1 MIAKRPH
8 DTKRRHD
15 SLPAARLPL
24 STGDDESSID
34 VYLPKAEIVENWKGN
49 AIVIVPGG
57 AYNPPNYRWAK
68 THEGAHVARWIV
80 SLGMMA
86 VVLHYR
92 LPQGRPAVPLA
103 DALRAIETV
112 RQEYSVGKSRSHH
125 GKTWPIERVGV
136 MGFSAGGHLAATAAT
151 LFTSAAN
158 RPDFAMLMCSR
169 RLSTRPQHAASLR
182 HFIAG
187 RYPVV
192 TMRSPLAH
200 RMTRRNLFGPGPL
213 DAALVDAYSAERHV
227 TRRTPPAFVAHA
239 RDDDIVSWR
248 HAELFCNASHA
259 FGVPCDFLQLRRG
272 GHAFVTRPQPWG
284 ECKSAA
290 AAWLRSRGLT

>member
-1 MIAKRPH
+1 MAKRRQ
-8 DTKRRHD
+8 DT
-15 SLPAARLPL
+15 LPAVRLPL
-24 STGDDESSID
+24 STGVDESSID
-34 VYLPKAEIVENWKGN
+34 IYLPEVNIVESWKGN
-49 AIVIVPGG
+49 AILIVPGG
-57 AYNPPNYRWAK
+57 AYNAPNYKWAK
-68 THEGAHVARWIV
+68 IHEGAHVARWIV
-80 SLGMMA
+80 SMGIMA
-86 VVLHYR
+86 VVLDYR
-92 LPQGRPAVPLA
+92 LPQGRPWLPLS

-112 RQEYSVGKSRSHH
+112 RQEYSVAKSRTHH

-169 RLSTRPQHAASLR
+169 RLSTPPQHAASAR
-182 HFIAG
+182 RFIAG

-200 RMTRRNLFGPGPL
+200 RMTRRNLFGSGPI

-259 FGVPCDFLQLRRG
+259 HGVPCDFLQLRRG
-272 GHAFVTRPQPWG
+272 GHAFVTRQQPWG
-284 ECKSAA
+284 ECKAAA

>member
-1 MIAKRPH
+1 M
-8 DTKRRHD
+8 TKRRQD
-15 SLPAARLPL
+15 TLPAARLPL
-24 STGDDESSID
+24 STGAEESSID
-34 VYLPKAEIVENWKGN
+34 VYLPKVSFVDSWKGN

-57 AYNPPNYRWAK
+57 AYNAPNYRWAK

-80 SLGMMA
+80 SLGIMA
-86 VVLHYR
+86 VVLDYR
-92 LPQGRPAVPLA
+92 LPQGRPAVPLS

-158 RPDFAMLMCSR
+158 RPDFAMLMCSHAASAR
-169 RLSTRPQHAASLR
+169 LLSTPPQHAASR
-182 HFIAG
+182 HFFAG

-200 RMTRRNLFGPGPL
+200 RMTRRNLFGPGPI

-259 FGVPCDFLQLRRG
+259 HGVPCVFFQLRRG
-272 GHAFVTRPQPWG
+272 GHAFVTRQQPWG
-284 ECKSAA
+284 ECKAAA